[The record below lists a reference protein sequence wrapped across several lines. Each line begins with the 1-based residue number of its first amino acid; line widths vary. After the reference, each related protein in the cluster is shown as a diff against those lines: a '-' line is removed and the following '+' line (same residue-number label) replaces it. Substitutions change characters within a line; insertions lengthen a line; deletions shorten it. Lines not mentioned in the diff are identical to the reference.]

1 MPKEEV
7 NYCDWKIWKDE
18 WRKLMSKTSNRN
30 YIGKMKTQ
38 MKMDATTSMIAT
50 DKLKRTTM
58 AIIMIIGTMTI
69 RITVSEINCVINND
83 AAK

>member
-1 MPKEEV
+1 
-7 NYCDWKIWKDE
+7 
-18 WRKLMSKTSNRN
+18 MSKTSNRN
-30 YIGKMKTQ
+30 YIGKMETQ

>member
-1 MPKEEV
+1 
-7 NYCDWKIWKDE
+7 
-18 WRKLMSKTSNRN
+18 MSKTSNRN